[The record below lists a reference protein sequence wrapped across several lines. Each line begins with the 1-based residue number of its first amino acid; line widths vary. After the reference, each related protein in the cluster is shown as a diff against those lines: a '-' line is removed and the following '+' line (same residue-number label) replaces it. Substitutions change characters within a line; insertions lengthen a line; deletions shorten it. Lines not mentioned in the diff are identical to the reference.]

1 MGLRILVAAF
11 RSYQRRQ
18 RVALGLTIA
27 IVILLLWA
35 RRRHDQAWPERLP
48 GGWDQTLMER
58 SALALGADR
67 MPVRQSGKQTLAT
80 QTSMP

>member
-27 IVILLLWA
+27 IVILLL
-35 RRRHDQAWPERLP
+35 
-48 GGWDQTLMER
+48 
-58 SALALGADR
+58 
-67 MPVRQSGKQTLAT
+67 
-80 QTSMP
+80 